1 MGRIRLS
8 RARNTDMR
16 EKKPPDPLTD
26 LPRHIRVFKSY
37 VGARMYLVF
46 ALTIMGTLAESA
58 GILLFLPLLQSM
70 EGAQTEVEPGG
81 LAYRVTEI
89 LTWLGLSDSIVALLI
104 LIAALFFVKAVFVFG
119 ASAYKAYL
127 NGQLLRELQ
136 RRMYDAYNGMSLN
149 YYVSRDTGHFLN
161 VINTQVGMFVGSF
174 QYLMALGA
182 TVLTTLVYLGVAMVV
197 AWRFGIAAIILGLII
212 LFAFRT
218 LTAYVRKLSR
228 KRTEEA
234 GNLAKLLIQSL
245 HAFKYLSS
253 TAQTQQVRRGAVR
266 SIQRLSGYNIRSG
279 IANAFTGAVY
289 EPVVVVAILIIVIFQ
304 LVFLNQSLAPILVS
318 LLLFYRALGSVFR
331 VQSHWQGFMTGVGAV
346 EIVRD
351 EFARQAEWREPDGTH
366 ELGPFNSA
374 IELRDLHF
382 AYGPGES
389 PVLRDV
395 SLTIRARTSV
405 ALVGSS
411 GAGKSTLVDLLTLML
426 RPTHGEIIIDGIPS
440 EAIRLETWRRQIGYV
455 SQETVVFDDT
465 IANNICL
472 WAGNVDTDPELFA
485 RVHEAARQAHIAH
498 FIESLPRGYHTR
510 VGDRGVR
517 LSGGQR
523 QRLFIAREL
532 FRKPRLLILD
542 EATSALDSDSEL
554 AIRESIDALKG
565 QMTIVIIAHRLATIR
580 NVDTV
585 HVLQQG
591 TIVESGPYE
600 DLRDDDSSRFSHLV
614 GSQQL

>member
-1 MGRIRLS
+1 MPEENL
-8 RARNTDMR
+8 T
-16 EKKPPDPLTD
+16 DPLAD
-26 LPRHIRVFKSY
+26 LPRHLRVFQSY

-46 ALTIMGTLAESA
+46 ALTILGTLAESI
-58 GILLFLPLLQSM
+58 GILLFLPLLQNV
-70 EGAQTEVEPGG
+70 GGTQAEVEPGS
-81 LAYRVTEI
+81 LTYRVTET
-89 LTWLGLSDSIVALLI
+89 LSWLGLGDSIVALLI
-104 LIAALFFVKAVFVFG
+104 LIAVFFFAKAVFVFV
-119 ASAYKAYL
+119 ASAYKVYL

-136 RRMYDAYNGMSLN
+136 RKMYDAYSRMSLN
-149 YYVSRDTGHFLN
+149 YYVSRDTGHFIN
-161 VINTQVGMFVGSF
+161 VINTQVGMFVGAF

-197 AWRFGIAAIILGLII
+197 AWRFGVAAAILGLVI

-218 LTAYVRKLSR
+218 LTAYVRSLSR

-245 HAFKYLSS
+245 QAFKYLSA
-253 TAQTQQVRRGAVR
+253 TAQTQHIRKGAVR

-279 IANAFTGAVY
+279 VASAFTGAVY
-289 EPVVVVAILIIVIFQ
+289 EPVVIVAILVIVILQ
-304 LVFLNQSLAPILVS
+304 LLWLDQSLAPIIVS
-318 LLLFYRALGSVFR
+318 ILLFYRALGSVFR
-331 VQSHWQGFMTGVGAV
+331 VQSHWQGFMSGVGAV

-351 EFARQAEWREPDGTH
+351 EFERQAQWREPDGTR
-366 ELGPFNSA
+366 ELGPLSSA
-374 IELRDLHF
+374 IELRDVHF
-382 AYGPGES
+382 AYGTAEN
-389 PVLRDV
+389 PVLRGV

-405 ALVGSS
+405 ALVGRS

-426 RPTHGEIIIDGIPS
+426 RPTRGQILIDGIPS

-472 WAGNVDTDPELFA
+472 WAGDVDTNPELFA
-485 RVHEAARQAHIAH
+485 RVREAARQAHIAH
-498 FIESLPRGYHTR
+498 LVEELPDGYQTR

-554 AIRESIDALKG
+554 AIRESIDALRG
-565 QMTIVIIAHRLATIR
+565 QMTLVIIAHRLATIR
-580 NVDTV
+580 NVDTIY
-585 HVLQQG
+585 VLDQG
-591 TIVESGPYE
+591 TIIESGRFE
-600 DLRDDDSSRFSHLV
+600 ELRDDENSRFSRLV
-614 GSQQL
+614 ASQQL

>member
-1 MGRIRLS
+1 MP
-8 RARNTDMR
+8 
-16 EKKPPDPLTD
+16 EKNLTDPLAD
-26 LPRHIRVFKSY
+26 LPRHLRVFQSY

-46 ALTIMGTLAESA
+46 ALTILGTLAESI
-58 GILLFLPLLQSM
+58 GILLFLPLLQNV
-70 EGAQTEVEPGG
+70 GGTQPEVEPGSI
-81 LAYRVTEI
+81 AYRVTET
-89 LTWLGLSDSIVALLI
+89 LSWLGLGDSIVALLI
-104 LIAALFFVKAVFVFG
+104 LIAVFFFAKAVFVFV
-119 ASAYKAYL
+119 ASAYKVYL

-136 RRMYDAYNGMSLN
+136 RKMYDAYSRMSLN
-149 YYVSRDTGHFLN
+149 YYVSRDTGHFIN
-161 VINTQVGMFVGSF
+161 VINTQVGMFVGAF

-197 AWRFGIAAIILGLII
+197 AWRFGVAAAILGLII

-218 LTAYVRKLSR
+218 LTAYVRSLSR

-245 HAFKYLSS
+245 QAFKYLSA
-253 TAQTQQVRRGAVR
+253 TAQTQHIRKGAVR

-279 IANAFTGAVY
+279 VASAFTGAVY
-289 EPVVVVAILIIVIFQ
+289 EPVVIVAILVIVILQ
-304 LVFLNQSLAPILVS
+304 LLWLDQSLAPIIVS
-318 LLLFYRALGSVFR
+318 ILLFYRALGSVFR
-331 VQSHWQGFMTGVGAV
+331 VQSHWQGFMSGVGAV

-351 EFARQAEWREPDGTH
+351 EFERQAQWREPDGTR
-366 ELGPFNSA
+366 ELGPLSSA
-374 IELRDLHF
+374 IELRDVHF
-382 AYGPGES
+382 AYGKGEN
-389 PVLRDV
+389 PVLRGV

-405 ALVGSS
+405 ALVGRS

-426 RPTHGEIIIDGIPS
+426 RPTRGQILIDGIPS

-472 WAGNVDTDPELFA
+472 WAGDVDTNPELFA
-485 RVHEAARQAHIAH
+485 RVREAARQAHIAH
-498 FIESLPRGYHTR
+498 LVEELPDGYQTR

-532 FRKPRLLILD
+532 FRKPKLLILD

-554 AIRESIDALKG
+554 AIRASIDALRG
-565 QMTIVIIAHRLATIR
+565 QMTLVIIAHRLATIR
-580 NVDTV
+580 NVDTIY
-585 HVLQQG
+585 VLDQG
-591 TIVESGPYE
+591 TIIESGRFE
-600 DLRDDDSSRFSHLV
+600 DLRDDENSRFSRLV
-614 GSQQL
+614 ASQQL